1 MLGLMQDWPLTV
13 DKILDRA
20 ASYFGDTEIVTRRTD
35 GAIHRTNY
43 AEVHARARQ
52 VSGALRTLG
61 ITAGDRVATLAWN
74 SERHMESWYGAMG
87 IGAVLHT
94 LNPRLH
100 PQQLAWIINH
110 AADRVLIFDTTF
122 LPLVEAVREQI
133 SVEHYVIIA
142 DPSEMPENQLGAIC
156 YEEWIAA
163 ANIGTA
169 WGGFDENSACGLCYT
184 SGTTG
189 NPKGVLYS
197 HRSNVIHAMIS
208 LSKDCFD
215 LGSHDTVM
223 PVVPMFHA
231 NAWALAFAGPMAGA
245 KMVMPGPG
253 LDGRSIHEMLTDE
266 RVTLTA
272 AVPTLWMGLLEYMRA
287 NKLDLPW
294 LKRVC
299 IGGSAIPERI
309 LRAFEEDYGVEVGHA
324 WGMTECSPIGS
335 VSHVPRGLV
344 DAPFEKVLPHKMAQ
358 GIPLFGT
365 ELRVVGSEGDTVARG
380 SGDSGNLQIRG
391 VAVVSS
397 YFGGDGGDIL
407 DENDWFDTGDL
418 ASVDEEGAIR
428 LTDRS
433 KDVIKSGG
441 EWISSIDLENAVI
454 SHPQVANAAAI
465 AIPNDKWG
473 ERPLLI
479 IQPES
484 GLLPSEDDLR
494 EFLTGRIASWWMP
507 DEFRFVEAIPLGATG
522 KVNKLKLRKMYADG
536 ELAAG

>member
-1 MLGLMQDWPLTV
+1 MLGLMQDWPVTV

-20 ASYFGDTEIVTRRTD
+20 ARYFGDTEIVTRRTD
-35 GAIHRTNY
+35 GAVHRTNY
-43 AEVHARARQ
+43 ARVHARAKQ
-52 VSGALRTLG
+52 VSGALKGLG
-61 ITAGDRVATLAWN
+61 IAAGDRVGTLAWN
-74 SERHMESWYGAMG
+74 SARHMESWYGAMG

-100 PQQLAWIINH
+100 ADQLAWIINH
-110 AADRVLIFDTTF
+110 AQDRVLIFDTSF
-122 LPLVEAVREQI
+122 LPLVEAVREHV

-142 DPSEMPENQLGAIC
+142 DAAQMPENQLDAIC
-156 YEEWIAA
+156 YEDWIAA
-163 ANIGTA
+163 AGADTP

-197 HRSNVIHAMIS
+197 HRSNTIHAMMAI
-208 LSKDCFD
+208 SKDCFD

-253 LDGRSIHEMLTDE
+253 LDGRSIHELLTDE

-272 AVPTLWMGLLEYMRA
+272 AVPTLWMGLLDYMRA
-287 NKLDLPW
+287 NDLALPW

-299 IGGSAIPERI
+299 IGGSALPERI

-324 WGMTECSPIGS
+324 WGMTECSPVGS
-335 VSHVPRGLV
+335 VSHVPRDLV
-344 DAPFEKVLPHKMAQ
+344 DAPLDEVLPHKLAQ

-365 ELRVVGSEGDTVARG
+365 ELRVIDKAGEPVARG
-380 SGDSGNLQIRG
+380 SGVSGHLQIRG

-397 YFGGDGGDIL
+397 YFGGEGGEIL
-407 DENDWFDTGDL
+407 DKDNWFDTGDL
-418 ASVDEEGAIR
+418 AALDAEGAIH

-441 EWISSIDLENAVI
+441 EWISSIDLENAVL

-465 AIPNDKWG
+465 AIPNEKWG

-479 IQPES
+479 IQPEA
-484 GLLPSEDDLR
+484 GRAPTQDELR
-494 EFLTGRIASWWMP
+494 SFLDGRIASWWMP

-522 KVNKLKLRKMYADG
+522 KVNKLKLREMYADG
-536 ELAAG
+536 ELAAI